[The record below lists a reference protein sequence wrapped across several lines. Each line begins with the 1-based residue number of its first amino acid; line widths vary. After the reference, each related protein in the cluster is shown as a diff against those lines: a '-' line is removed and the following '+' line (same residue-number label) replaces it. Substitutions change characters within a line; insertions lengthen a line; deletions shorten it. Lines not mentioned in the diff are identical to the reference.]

1 MNIISKTLLTASL
14 LLGLL
19 AGCAQQNPHPMD
31 MTTAIQGAKTKTD
44 HEALAEHYEQTAS
57 EMRQKADEHKKILKD
72 FLEHKYLYAK
82 LAVTG
87 FQGHCEKLIRLY
99 DEAADS
105 NLEMAKLHRKMAE
118 ETN

>member
-1 MNIISKTLLTASL
+1 MKRKSL
-14 LLGLL
+14 VATFVILGLL
-19 AGCAQQNPHPMD
+19 AACVQEISHPTHPIDISLQN
-31 MTTAIQGAKTKTD
+31 AKTKED
-44 HEALAEHYEQTAS
+44 HEALAEHYEQTAT

-87 FQGHCEKLIRLY
+87 FQGHCVKLIRLY
-99 DEAADS
+99 DEAEDS